1 MIDLVE
7 SACGAKNELQGF
19 EQGASLVKC
28 QRCTDYTT
36 HSDLCQCA
44 YFGLYSTTSRRNF
57 PGCQQK
63 VLYSI
68 FSQIRTFFELVQGP
82 CVGHAR

>member
-7 SACGAKNELQGF
+7 SACGAKSELEGL
-19 EQGASLVKC
+19 EQGASPVQC
-28 QRCTDYTT
+28 HRCADYAT
-36 HSDLCQCA
+36 HCDSCQCA
-44 YFGLYSTTSRRNF
+44 YFGLYSSTSRRNF

-82 CVGHAR
+82 CVGRAR